1 MMNNFTFEKVDIKN
15 DFNEIK
21 KKFLKNFKKNI
32 SKKFYIWR
40 YINHNQLYC
49 YVVKKGKS
57 IIGHVGFV
65 KYKLNEKNSFASRHS
80 SFIDQKYRRK
90 NLYTQLI
97 KFSLKELDK
106 KKILFLLI
114 WPNINNI
121 HTNKKFKNLI
131 KLPTIRTYITKYSG
145 KKKINLRKLKEI
157 KQLKNFVNLK
167 NNFHLINKD
176 LKYFSWRYID
186 KKPKENFYLH
196 FLKNKKSLLIF
207 NYNKKDK
214 IYNLLEHIGDENDY
228 FTHIKEINKKLSFI
242 FWVNSIFEKKRIFK
256 QLKVKKYNNIKFYSY
271 IIPVK
276 KNFNLKNKKLINFF
290 MGDTDVF
297 IQNY

>member
-1 MMNNFTFEKVDIKN
+1 MKNNFTFKKVDIKN

-40 YINHNQLYC
+40 YINNNQLYC
-49 YVVKKGKS
+49 YVVKKSKS

-65 KYKLNEKNSFASRHS
+65 KYKLNGKNFFASRHS

-114 WPNINNI
+114 WPNISNI

-131 KLPTIRTYITKYSG
+131 KLPIIRTYISKYSG
-145 KKKINLRKLKEI
+145 KKKINLRKLREI

-186 KKPKENFYLH
+186 KKPKEDFYFH
-196 FLKNKKSLLIF
+196 FLKNKRSLIIF

-214 IYNLLEHIGDENDY
+214 IYNLLEHIGVENDY
-228 FTHIKEINKKLSFI
+228 FAHIKEINKKLSFI
-242 FWVNSIFEKKRIFK
+242 FWVNSRVEKKRIFK
-256 QLKVKKYNNIKFYSY
+256 ELKVKKYNNIKFNSY
-271 IIPVK
+271 IIPVN